1 MTDMFLLIR
10 VRYSLIRLYLQTLG
24 HAEQLKVWNVLLD
37 KKNVMKT
44 HYAQPV
50 TRYVNRSYAKFV
62 SGVRIFITEV
72 AKHDLQLEASSAL
85 NYVPNVIRDLRR

>member
-1 MTDMFLLIR
+1 M
-10 VRYSLIRLYLQTLG
+10 LG

-50 TRYVNRSYAKFV
+50 TRYVNRSYASFV
-62 SGVRIFITEV
+62 SGVRNFITEV
-72 AKHDLQLEASSAL
+72 VKHGS
-85 NYVPNVIRDLRR
+85 